1 MPSTYSLHVFMWRTC
16 WQIDTSL
23 YQLPNL
29 AANVVDRIVLFTH
42 QKIMRF
48 VDKIMKNR
56 SEISPVTVLCV
67 YLNVKNIL
75 ILSTLLLRINLRLQR
90 STMLPNVMLTLYVN
104 KMKIVVCQ
112 NIVIINLSMFSR
124 IQNITGHSLLEP
136 SYFNQMEIFNFA
148 PNLGYQFH

>member
-1 MPSTYSLHVFMWRTC
+1 M
-16 WQIDTSL
+16 
-23 YQLPNL
+23 
-29 AANVVDRIVLFTH
+29 VDRIVLFTH

-90 STMLPNVMLTLYVN
+90 SAILPNVMLTLYAN
-104 KMKIVVCQ
+104 KMKIVVC
-112 NIVIINLSMFSR
+112 
-124 IQNITGHSLLEP
+124 
-136 SYFNQMEIFNFA
+136 
-148 PNLGYQFH
+148 